1 MMKKQLLK
9 SLLLMSRKFLLK
21 MPVML
26 EMKK

>member
-21 MPVML
+21 TPVMP